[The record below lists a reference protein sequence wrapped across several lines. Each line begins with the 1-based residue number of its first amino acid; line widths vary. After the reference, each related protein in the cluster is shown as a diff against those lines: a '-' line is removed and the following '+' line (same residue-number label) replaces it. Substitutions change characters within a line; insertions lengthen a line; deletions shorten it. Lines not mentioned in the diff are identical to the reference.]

1 MHVLPSYVVDGYV
14 REKRA
19 MVGSS
24 FPVATFA
31 NYLRWFWARHHGYSS
46 ATSRSARAPQIP
58 AQVFIPTPSTSRFI
72 LLCMLWYSTSAL
84 SSNTGKAILIQFRYP
99 ITLTFVQFGFVSLYC
114 AILMSPLIRF
124 SRMRTLSLAIVKD
137 TLPMGVF
144 QVGGHIF
151 ASVAISRIPVSTV
164 HTIKV
169 WMFDASMFVITQR
182 PSNRRC
188 HLFSQ

>member
-14 REKRA
+14 RERRA

-24 FPVATFA
+24 LTSSPLTTFT
-31 NYLRWFWARHHGYSS
+31 NYLHWFWAHHRGYSTT
-46 ATSRSARAPQIP
+46 TSLSNRAPHIP
-58 AQVFIPTPSTSRFI
+58 AQTFIPAPSTSRFV

-114 AILMSPLIRF
+114 AILMSPPIRF

-137 TLPMGVF
+137 TLPMGIF

-169 WMFDASMFVITQR
+169 WIFDASTLVITQR
-182 PSNRRC
+182 
-188 HLFSQ
+188 FK